1 MALFSERYN
10 YVKPSEVL
18 LRECFPEEVANGVCS
33 CYDGLEEQLA
43 CNPYQDYGFQYADLE
58 DTYGCI
64 SYTNVKVIFMCT
76 KVIKL

>member
-43 CNPYQDYGFQYADLE
+43 CNPYQDYDFNMR
-58 DTYGCI
+58 I
-64 SYTNVKVIFMCT
+64 
-76 KVIKL
+76 